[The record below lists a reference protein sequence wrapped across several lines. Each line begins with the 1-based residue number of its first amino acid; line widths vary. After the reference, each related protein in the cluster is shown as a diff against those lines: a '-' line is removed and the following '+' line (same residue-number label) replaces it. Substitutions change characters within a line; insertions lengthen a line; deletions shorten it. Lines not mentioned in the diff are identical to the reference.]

1 MCGDLIVAE
10 IRKVREA
17 YAAKFNYDL
26 DAIFRDLREK
36 ERKRGGELV
45 RLPPKPPT
53 PRVAKSKPVKR
64 TKKGARSKARGSLTK
79 REK

>member
-1 MCGDLIVAE
+1 MCRDPIVAE
-10 IRKVREA
+10 VHRIREE

-26 DAIFRDLREK
+26 DAIFRDLCEK
-36 ERKRGGELV
+36 ERKRGGDLV

-53 PRVAKSKPVKR
+53 PRAAKAKPVKR
-64 TKKGARSKARGSLTK
+64 AKQGARSKARGSLKK